1 MARILRR
8 AIVLLPAAACVA
20 IWHLLAPGD
29 GLAQTNVPPAPAI
42 SSVTAGDG
50 SLTVAWNAPSGPTV
64 TAYDLRHVR
73 TSDDETD
80 AAAWTLDE
88 DVWSSGYGSLEHT
101 ITGVE
106 NGVQYDIQVRGV
118 NANGDGGWSSTVTGR
133 PADHG
138 DNRATATEIGVN
150 APVVG
155 LIGSDSDEDYFQ
167 ITLSEAS
174 DIFVYTT
181 SYISGFL
188 STTGELQDSSGA
200 VVKADD
206 RDSVFRQYGPQL
218 FLWDTLEAGTYY
230 VKVGAPETGAY
241 TLHAQTVRET
251 TSTGDAVDLAID
263 GFADGV
269 LDPALDDE
277 DFFRIELSQE
287 SDLMIR
293 LARAQGGL
301 DTEGALLT
309 SDGEVLAVRDDS
321 FLGGDLDKHFIIREK
336 MEAGVYY
343 LRVRTAQ
350 EGVLQDLQ
358 SVHAGVLPWSL
369 DRLPHHRVQG
379 QGYGSRSI
387 HG

>member
-206 RDSVFRQYGPQL
+206 RDGC
-218 FLWDTLEAGTYY
+218 
-230 VKVGAPETGAY
+230 
-241 TLHAQTVRET
+241 
-251 TSTGDAVDLAID
+251 TS
-263 GFADGV
+263 
-269 LDPALDDE
+269 
-277 DFFRIELSQE
+277 
-287 SDLMIR
+287 
-293 LARAQGGL
+293 
-301 DTEGALLT
+301 
-309 SDGEVLAVRDDS
+309 
-321 FLGGDLDKHFIIREK
+321 
-336 MEAGVYY
+336 
-343 LRVRTAQ
+343 RT
-350 EGVLQDLQ
+350 
-358 SVHAGVLPWSL
+358 
-369 DRLPHHRVQG
+369 
-379 QGYGSRSI
+379 
-387 HG
+387 